1 MKTIWKGQQGFS
13 LIEILVA
20 MVITALI
27 STAITGAIFQVF
39 ASDRVSNDIIAIRQ
53 VQTAGDWISVDAL
66 QAQNVDDT
74 WGQPDDRGFP
84 FTLTWTD
91 WDNNDNKVEYDL
103 IAMPLPGTMKQLQ
116 RQQTGTG
123 GSSTRIVAQYL
134 DDSESQI
141 SYNTSAVKVIFQIT
155 ATVGEQTASRVYE
168 VKPRPLS

>member
-20 MVITALI
+20 MAITALI

-53 VQTAGDWISVDAL
+53 VQTAGDWISSDAL

-74 WGQPDDRGFP
+74 WDQPDDEGFP
-84 FTLTWTD
+84 LTLTWTD
-91 WDNNDNKVEYDL
+91 WNNNISQVVYDL
-103 IAMPLPGTMKQLQ
+103 IDMPSGTLKQLQ

-123 GSSTRIVAQYL
+123 GSSTIIVAQYL